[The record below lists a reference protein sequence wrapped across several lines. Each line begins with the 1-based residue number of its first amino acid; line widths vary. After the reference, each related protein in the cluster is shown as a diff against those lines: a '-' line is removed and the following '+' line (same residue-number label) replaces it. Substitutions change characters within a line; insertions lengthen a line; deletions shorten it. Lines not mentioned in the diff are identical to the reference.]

1 MKKLINYVKKEL
13 ILLIIGIFLSAFV
26 VFFTILLPFIF
37 GETIDLLSTNLLN
50 NLDAFDALIRKKLL
64 FALLIVIITSVLQ
77 FILSTINSLM
87 AYKITKRFSN
97 DLFQKVHRLPLSY
110 LDQQKTGKLVS
121 VIVTDVENIGAG
133 LLLGLNQLF
142 IGIMMILGT
151 IAFMFYVN
159 WVIAIVVIIVS
170 PLSLFVARFIANKS
184 YITFETQARIRSQQ
198 TSYIDEI
205 LNNVK
210 IVKTFNY
217 QKETMRKFDVMNQ
230 QLKQASFKS
239 TFFSSLTNPCTRFVN
254 SIVYALVAL
263 LGALFIVDTKLF
275 VGFGIGSLSCLLSYA
290 NQYTKPFNEISSV
303 IAEFQNALACSKRV
317 FEFLE
322 LEEEDYSKEK
332 RELIDIDGEVELN
345 SVSFSYSKDKKLIKD
360 LSLNVKPGCKVAIVG
375 PTGCGKT
382 TLINLLM
389 RFYNVNEGKICIDNF
404 NINHIFKQSLRDSY
418 GMVLQETWI
427 KNGTVFEN
435 VALGKEDASIEE
447 VIDACKKSH
456 AHSFIKKLPKGYN
469 TVIGE
474 NYNLSQ
480 GQKQLLCISRVM
492 LCMPPML
499 ILDEATSSID
509 TNTELKIQDAFNTIM
524 KGKTSFIVAHRLSTI
539 KEADII
545 LVMKDG
551 DVVEKGNHKEL
562 LTNKGFYYELYNA
575 QFIKKDLLDNDMMS
589 LK

>member
-133 LLLGLNQLF
+133 VLLGLNQLF

-184 YITFETQARIRSQQ
+184 YVTFETQARIRTQQ

-217 QKETMRKFDVMNQ
+217 QKETMSKFDVMNR

-332 RELIDIDGEVELN
+332 SELIDIDGEVELN

-389 RFYNVNEGKICIDNF
+389 RFYNVNEGKICIDNL
-404 NINHIFKQSLRDSY
+404 NINHIFKRSLRDSY

-447 VIDACKKSH
+447 VIAACKKSH

>member
-77 FILSTINSLM
+77 FILSMINSLVT
-87 AYKITKRFSN
+87 YKITKRFSN

-184 YITFETQARIRSQQ
+184 YITFETQARIRTQQ

-217 QKETMRKFDVMNQ
+217 QKETISKFDVMNQ

-332 RELIDIDGEVELN
+332 SELIDIDGEVELN

-404 NINHIFKQSLRDSY
+404 NINHIFKRSLRDSY

-447 VIDACKKSH
+447 VIAACKKSH

-562 LTNKGFYYELYNA
+562 LANKGFYYELYNA
-575 QFIKKDLLDNDMMS
+575 QFIKKTY
-589 LK
+589 

>member
-77 FILSTINSLM
+77 FILSTINSLVT
-87 AYKITKRFSN
+87 YKITKRFSN

-184 YITFETQARIRSQQ
+184 YVTFETQARIRTQQ

-217 QKETMRKFDVMNQ
+217 QKETISKFDVMNQ

-332 RELIDIDGEVELN
+332 SELIDIDGEVELN

-404 NINHIFKQSLRDSY
+404 NINHIFKRSLRDSY

-447 VIDACKKSH
+447 VIAACKKSH

-562 LTNKGFYYELYNA
+562 LANKGFYYELYNA
-575 QFIKKDLLDNDMMS
+575 QFIKKTY
-589 LK
+589 